1 MDLRAKTLIIFG
13 VGLLLILAGFT
24 VYSTY
29 VLQKS
34 YTDIEHAEVRQDI
47 EQVKFAIDNELST
60 LDSTLLD
67 WSSWDDTY
75 YFAQGNNSAYIEEN
89 LPKETYQTLDLNFLL
104 MFNRSGDLIYA
115 KAYDQ
120 NTGDLE
126 PVSPLLLN
134 KIIENHPLFGFE
146 SPDRSA
152 SVQGIF
158 FADNQPRFVTVRP
171 ILKNNGDGPAEGIM
185 VMGRN
190 FDEGRMDKM
199 SKSTGV
205 SVTLIDSA
213 TLSQTPSTGPIRDPF
228 TTENFRV
235 NYPENSDIIE
245 GYTQLKQLS
254 VTPGNYIL
262 AVKEPR
268 VIYQSGISTIYSF
281 LFIVLLA
288 ALIFGIIG
296 LMLIDRLVLSRVS
309 TITTDVQKIGS
320 DKEITRITEI
330 AGDDELTQLSR
341 AINQMLEKISL
352 ARLRYQSIVED
363 QTELI
368 CRFNPDGRITF
379 MNSAFKRIM
388 PGFWEDLDTVTFYDL
403 NSPYISRERME
414 KNLKTLTPHSPIGEG
429 EQEFALERGY
439 LSISWTIRAIF
450 DSEEIVQEYQ
460 FVGSDITMRKQAE
473 TALQQVTRK
482 LTLLNQVTFNDIH
495 NAVFTL
501 NGYLALEKILPDG
514 EMVNNYHDME
524 VESVRKIEYSLNFA
538 KNYQDLGLKPPEWQ
552 NVHQVFVMGISH
564 LDFSSMQ
571 RIIHL
576 DNLEIYAD
584 SLLERVFFTLAG
596 NVLRHAKNATE
607 VTLGYQFTV
616 DGLMLFFEDNGKG
629 IPDANKEKIFERG
642 YGAQQGMEL
651 FLVREILGITG
662 IKIRET
668 GKHGSGARFE
678 MNVPKTAYR
687 FTDNR

>member
-1 MDLRAKTLIIFG
+1 MDLRTKTLIIFG
-13 VGLLLILAGFT
+13 AGLLLILAGFT

-34 YTDIEHAEVRQDI
+34 YADIEHAEIGQDI

-75 YFAQGNNSAYIEEN
+75 YFAQGNSSAYVEEN
-89 LPKETYQTLDLNFLL
+89 LPKETYQTLDLSFLM

-115 KAYDQ
+115 KSY
-120 NTGDLE
+120 NKSTGDLE
-126 PVSPLLLN
+126 QVSPSLLN
-134 KIIENHPLFGFE
+134 KMKEEYPLFIFDAA
-146 SPDRSA
+146 DRSS
-152 SVQGIF
+152 SVEGIF
-158 FADNQPRFVTVRP
+158 FADSQPSIVAVRP
-171 ILKNNGDGPAEGIM
+171 ILKNNGDGPAEGTL

-190 FDEGRMDKM
+190 FDEDRVDKL

-205 SVTLIDSA
+205 TVTFIDPAIPSE
-213 TLSQTPSTGPIRDPF
+213 TPSLSSIQGQLAS
-228 TTENFRV
+228 ENFTV
-235 NYPENSDIIE
+235 LYLDNPDTVV
-245 GYTQLKQLS
+245 GYTQLKEFS
-254 VTPGNYIL
+254 SAPASYIL
-262 AVKEPR
+262 EVKEPR

-281 LFIVLLA
+281 LFIVLIA
-288 ALIFGIIG
+288 ALIFGILG
-296 LMLIDRLVLSRVS
+296 LMLIDRLVLSRVN

-320 DKEITRITEI
+320 GKEITRITEVD
-330 AGDDELTQLSR
+330 GNDELTQLSR

-379 MNSAFKRIM
+379 MNSAFKRIV
-388 PGFWEDLDTVTFYDL
+388 PGLRGDLDTVTFYDL
-403 NSPYISRERME
+403 NSSPISRERME
-414 KNLKTLTPHSPIGEG
+414 IFIKTLTPHSPIGSG
-429 EQEFALERGY
+429 EQEFTFESEDY
-439 LSISWTIRAIF
+439 SISWTIRAIF
-450 DSEEIVQEYQ
+450 DSRGILQEYQ
-460 FVGSDITMRKQAE
+460 FVGSDITIRKQAQ

-482 LTLLNQVTFNDIH
+482 LTLLNQVTFNDIQ

-514 EMVNNYHDME
+514 KTGNNYHDME
-524 VESVRKIEYSLNFA
+524 MESVRKIENSLKFA

-552 NVHQVFVMGISH
+552 NVHQVFIMGISH
-564 LDFSSMQ
+564 LDFSSVQ

-607 VTLGYQFTV
+607 VTLGYQLTE
-616 DGLMLFFEDNGKG
+616 DGLVLFFEDNGGG
-629 IPDANKEKIFERG
+629 IPKDNKEKIFERG
-642 YGAQQGMEL
+642 YGTQQGMEL

-662 IKIRET
+662 ITIQET
-668 GKHGSGARFE
+668 GRYGSGARFE
-678 MNVPKTAYR
+678 MNIPKREYR
-687 FTDNR
+687 FPNKK